1 MVAALALALPA
12 PSSAQRD
19 DRDDRDAQI
28 DEDRDDDIDEDLDV
42 DFDEHRE
49 AERDPE
55 YGPSPEEVPTE
66 GPHELDEVG
75 NVSFVPGTGLRVT
88 SADER
93 FRLEVRARGQIA
105 YDVRGPD
112 DWRHQ
117 IQIRR
122 ARLQLSGYTFSPNV
136 RFKLEIALS
145 PADVGISDSQV
156 DGVPTRSPLLDFY
169 VDFRHLRDLQV
180 RVGQYKVPS
189 NRQRVISSGNLQLVD
204 RSILNAEMT
213 LDRDVGFDLRSADF
227 LGLGKLRY
235 YAGVYMGRGR
245 GARGYD
251 DFGLMYLGRVE
262 VLPFGLFDD
271 YVEGDFDRTGP
282 RLSLGAGYVHVDR
295 ARRNRG
301 ILGDVPVDGGTTDT
315 HHLFVDAHFK
325 ARGFSLLAEW
335 SWRSGARIAGDLVD
349 DLGAP
354 IPTELPRNGTGANL
368 QAGYL
373 FGAVPV
379 ELAARYAFVRGLGE
393 TSLPDANELTVGASY
408 YPGRHPYK
416 VQLDYSRLWA
426 DALDQGDHRIRLQI
440 QVSL

>member
-1 MVAALALALPA
+1 MRRALAIAALVGCALGGLSAARAEIIEGVIATVNDEPIFLSELRQQAAPFLPRIYASGSPAEQQANIDALF
-12 PSSAQRD
+12 SEILEKL
-19 DRDDRDAQI
+19 I
-28 DEDRDDDIDEDLDV
+28 DQELIEQAA
-42 DFDEHRE
+42 RE
-49 AERDPE
+49 MQ
-55 YGPSPEEVPTE
+55 V
-66 GPHELDEVG
+66 
-75 NVSFVPGTGLRVT
+75 RVT

-335 SWRSGARIAGDLVD
+335 SWRSGARIAG
-349 DLGAP
+349 GR
-354 IPTELPRNGTGANL
+354 TL
-368 QAGYL
+368 QPAHDHQERGFARPGSAGQ
-373 FGAVPV
+373 
-379 ELAARYAFVRGLGE
+379 R
-393 TSLPDANELTVGASY
+393 
-408 YPGRHPYK
+408 
-416 VQLDYSRLWA
+416 
-426 DALDQGDHRIRLQI
+426 DALPLLDLQRNAAQNI
-440 QVSL
+440 DGSGIALEA